1 MRILRSEPVNDYAIT
16 GETKPLAALTD
27 EAWPEAV
34 TPELLLPVQYF
45 ARLRRKNALDG
56 ERLLMLSVLD
66 DAIACFIAQPRP
78 GDAKAQRLAAEAK
91 AWIDLRDSAWLFSF
105 DNICAAL
112 DLDPDYLRARLRH
125 WQERSTCEASTDHA
139 VAFRRRSRRKVTSP
153 VISVS

>member
-1 MRILRSEPVNDYAIT
+1 MPRSGPVNEYEAAEEPSPLTAI
-16 GETKPLAALTD
+16 AD
-27 EAWPEAV
+27 EAWPAAV

-45 ARLRRKNALDG
+45 ARLRRRHALDG

-66 DAIACFIAQPRP
+66 DAIACLIARPRL

-91 AWIDLRDSAWLFSF
+91 AWVDLHDSAWLFSF

-125 WQERSTCEASTDHA
+125 WQERCADESSTSPATA
-139 VAFRRRSRRKVTSP
+139 TRRRSRRKVCSP
-153 VISVS
+153 VISVG